1 MGARVVVRDILLH
14 LLLALALMRQGLRG
28 NVVVLLGRQKRY
40 RLQAIGS
47 LDKRCALFDD
57 LGSCRML
64 QKATRLMVLYD
75 GVVRPLLQQTRVL
88 LMHRGSDCRRLLML
102 R

>member
-1 MGARVVVRDILLH
+1 MVVRDILLQ
-14 LLLALALMRQGLRG
+14 LLLALALVSQGLRG
-28 NVVVLLGRQKRY
+28 NVVVLLRRQMRY

-47 LDKRCALFDD
+47 LDKRSALFDD
-57 LGSCRML
+57 LSSCCML

-75 GVVRPLLQQTRVL
+75 GVVRSLLEQTRVL
-88 LMHRGSDCRRLLML
+88 LMHRGGDCRRLLML

>member
-1 MGARVVVRDILLH
+1 MGARVVVRDILLQ
-14 LLLALALMRQGLRG
+14 LLLALTLMTQGLWG
-28 NVVVLLGRQKRY
+28 KVVVLFRRQMRY

-57 LGSCRML
+57 LSSRCML

-75 GVVRPLLQQTRVL
+75 GVIRSLLEQT
-88 LMHRGSDCRRLLML
+88 
-102 R
+102 